1 MEKIL
6 WYIIIP
12 LIVFASYLLALLS
25 LKESFRNALEKYIK
39 NAFWRRCVIVYS
51 RLFTLFS
58 VVLYF
63 ITLNEGFENK
73 QLGELTVSNFFRN
86 FFGTIGYFFGWIMF
100 YWIFFLFVASVI
112 IAIIW
117 ALLRKLIPTKTI

>member
-12 LIVFASYLLALLS
+12 LIVFASYFLAVLT
-25 LKESFRNALEKYIK
+25 LKESFRNALGKYIK
-39 NAFWRRCVIVYS
+39 NSFWRKCVIVYS

-73 QLGELTVSNFFRN
+73 HLGELTVSNFFRN
-86 FFGTIGYFFGWIMF
+86 FFETIGYFFGWIMF
-100 YWIFFLFVASVI
+100 YWVFFLFVASAI

-117 ALLRKLIPTKTI
+117 ALLRKLIPSKTI